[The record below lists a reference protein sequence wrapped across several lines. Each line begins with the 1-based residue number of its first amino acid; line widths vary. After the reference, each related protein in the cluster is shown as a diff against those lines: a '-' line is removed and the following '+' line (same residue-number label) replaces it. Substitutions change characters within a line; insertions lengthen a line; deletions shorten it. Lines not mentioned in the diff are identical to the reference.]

1 MPKKKITPE
10 DLKKAIEDAYALGY
24 KHASQGKKVLG
35 ALTPEKEAELQIF
48 ALNKSIGENSKQINK
63 EILDKHRNM
72 VNKHMKEWSKDATKA
87 LDEIIK
93 DVHKH
98 HGKEE

>member
-1 MPKKKITPE
+1 MSKKEITSE

-35 ALTPEKEAELQIF
+35 ALSPEKEAELQIF
-48 ALNKSIGENSKQINK
+48 ALNKTIGDNSKKINK
-63 EILDKHRNM
+63 EILDKHRTM

-87 LDEIIK
+87 LSEIVK

-98 HGKEE
+98 HGKAD